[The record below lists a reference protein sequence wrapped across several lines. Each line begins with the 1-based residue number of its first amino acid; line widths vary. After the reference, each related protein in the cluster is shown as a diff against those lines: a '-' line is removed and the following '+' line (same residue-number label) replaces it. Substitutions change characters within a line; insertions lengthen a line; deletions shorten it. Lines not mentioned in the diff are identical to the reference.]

1 MKQEWMRI
9 ISQKELAPKIFQL
22 TLMGELVS
30 KMNIP
35 GQFIHI
41 KIPREDLLLRRPISL
56 NQINPI
62 EKQCTVIYRVEGI
75 GTSYLSKMNVGE
87 KLDVM
92 GPLGNGFEVNQVQR
106 DQVAFIIGGGIGI
119 PPMYELAKQLKN
131 KGVKVVH
138 FLGYAS
144 KEVAYFQ
151 EEFKNLGET
160 FFATD
165 DGSFGI
171 KGTVSDLLVT
181 ELNHQK
187 PDVVYACG
195 ATGMLKA
202 VKTIFESVTPNVFL
216 SMEQRMACG
225 MGACYA
231 CVCHVPDKATSV
243 KVCDEGPVFN
253 ASEVIL

>member
-9 ISQKELAPKIFQL
+9 VSQEQLAPKIFKL
-22 TLMGELVS
+22 TLMGDLVS
-30 KMNIP
+30 KMNTP

-56 NQINPI
+56 NQMNQTM
-62 EKQCTVIYRVEGI
+62 KQCTIIYRVEGV
-75 GTSYLSKMNVGE
+75 GTSYLSQMNVGE

-92 GPLGNGFEVNQVQR
+92 GPLGNGFDVNQVNR
-106 DQVAFIIGGGIGI
+106 GQVVFIVGGGIGI

-131 KGVKVVH
+131 KGVNVIH

-151 EEFKNLGET
+151 EEFMTLGQT

-165 DGSFGI
+165 DGSLGV
-171 KGTVSDLLVT
+171 KGTVGDLLVT
-181 ELNHQK
+181 ELSKQK

-195 ATGMLKA
+195 ATGMLKT
-202 VKTIFESVTPNVFL
+202 VKTIFEPITPNVFL

-231 CVCHVPDKATSV
+231 CVCHVPNKNTSV